1 MKRLWLVIAVLQL
14 AACASEADYRESVE
28 QWIGAR
34 EADLVASSWGPPD
47 RVYEVIGSGRILT
60 YSKTSKTQ
68 AAPSIWPKI
77 MIGSSGSGRI
87 FPRTSTYP
95 PIADVSDRRSECL
108 RLTQSRYSQ
117 PRNSFAKLCGEAAA

>member
-68 AAPSIWPKI
+68 ATPSILPNI
-77 MIGSSGSGRI
+77 MIGSSGSGI
-87 FPRTSTYP
+87 SLSTSTGVGDTGAGRFCETSFTVEGE
-95 PIADVSDRRSECL
+95 IITDVTFHGPGCVS
-108 RLTQSRYSQ
+108 
-117 PRNSFAKLCGEAAA
+117 

>member
-68 AAPSIWPKI
+68 AAPPILPTI
-77 MIGSSGSGRI
+77 MIGSSGSGI
-87 FPRTSTYP
+87 SLSTSTGVGDSG
-95 PIADVSDRRSECL
+95 AGRFCETSFTVEGEDHHRRHLSRPGL
-108 RLTQSRYSQ
+108 RL
-117 PRNSFAKLCGEAAA
+117 LAA